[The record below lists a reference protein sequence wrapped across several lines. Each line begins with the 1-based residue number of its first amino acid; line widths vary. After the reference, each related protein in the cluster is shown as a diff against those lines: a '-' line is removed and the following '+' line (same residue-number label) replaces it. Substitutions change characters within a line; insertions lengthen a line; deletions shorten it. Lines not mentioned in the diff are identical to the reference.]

1 MSQIHH
7 TNRDYALDILRGICV
22 ISIVLIHTTFWSGG
36 SYVPQAVQSL
46 SLLIDVPA
54 FFFIAG
60 MALAYSKAPNPLPAL
75 WKLIFYF
82 GLCIA
87 IYDLCVSIDTKHISF
102 MNTAAAITLHG
113 FSTNALPVLGGSYWF
128 VPVFCVAMIA
138 GALII
143 SFVRVP
149 LALLASFALGL
160 YIAAFFGIFSWQGSF
175 LGVGLQYLVFYTA
188 LIVLGYY
195 FIRSQRQRLIII
207 ACASVGVG
215 GFAMLVVLH
224 SSGSLAHLPSIF
236 DLQAHKFPVSL
247 PYVLASCASLAGLLV
262 VYMQLA
268 KRGGGELSKDSACGL
283 ESWISSP
290 RELDRPQVLSPT
302 RALKSH
308 DSSSTILESKS
319 SSESH
324 KSFREEAESNAQ
336 NPEFSSTILESCAN
350 SKNHKSLRKQIAPD
364 NNLDSRQMQ
373 SVRAYACNLKIAC
386 RDCALSFLC
395 FAGVNAI
402 YFYIAQGISSSLL
415 FPILRHFPEMLQIHW
430 SVKLACAFGVNLA
443 LCVMFVWVL
452 MAVFAGIGIVGRNM
466 KQVL

>member
-1 MSQIHH
+1 MSKTYH
-7 TNRDYALDILRGICV
+7 NRDEALDILRGICV

-82 GLCIA
+82 GVCIA

-113 FSTNALPVLGGSYWF
+113 FSTDALPVLGGSYWF

-215 GFAMLVVLH
+215 GFAMLIILH

-262 VYMQLA
+262 VYVALA
-268 KRGGGELSKDSACGL
+268 KWGGGGA
-283 ESWISSP
+283 
-290 RELDRPQVLSPT
+290 
-302 RALKSH
+302 RA
-308 DSSSTILESKS
+308 
-319 SSESH
+319 
-324 KSFREEAESNAQ
+324 R
-336 NPEFSSTILESCAN
+336 
-350 SKNHKSLRKQIAPD
+350 
-364 NNLDSRQMQ
+364 
-373 SVRAYACNLKIAC
+373 
-386 RDCALSFLC
+386 
-395 FAGVNAI
+395 
-402 YFYIAQGISSSLL
+402 
-415 FPILRHFPEMLQIHW
+415 
-430 SVKLACAFGVNLA
+430 
-443 LCVMFVWVL
+443 
-452 MAVFAGIGIVGRNM
+452 
-466 KQVL
+466 

>member
-1 MSQIHH
+1 M
-7 TNRDYALDILRGICV
+7 RDDALDILRGICV

-60 MALAYSKAPNPLPAL
+60 MALAYSKVPNPLPAL

-82 GLCIA
+82 GVCIA

-215 GFAMLVVLH
+215 GFAMLVGLH

-262 VYMQLA
+262 VYKLLA
-268 KRGGGELSKDSACGL
+268 NRGGGGGE
-283 ESWISSP
+283 
-290 RELDRPQVLSPT
+290 
-302 RALKSH
+302 
-308 DSSSTILESKS
+308 
-319 SSESH
+319 
-324 KSFREEAESNAQ
+324 
-336 NPEFSSTILESCAN
+336 
-350 SKNHKSLRKQIAPD
+350 
-364 NNLDSRQMQ
+364 
-373 SVRAYACNLKIAC
+373 VRA
-386 RDCALSFLC
+386 R
-395 FAGVNAI
+395 
-402 YFYIAQGISSSLL
+402 
-415 FPILRHFPEMLQIHW
+415 
-430 SVKLACAFGVNLA
+430 
-443 LCVMFVWVL
+443 
-452 MAVFAGIGIVGRNM
+452 
-466 KQVL
+466 

>member
-82 GLCIA
+82 GVCIA

-207 ACASVGVG
+207 ACAIVGVG

-268 KRGGGELSKDSACGL
+268 KRGGGGIYKDSASGNHSAGL
-283 ESWISSP
+283 ANFEATA
-290 RELDRPQVLSPT
+290 D
-302 RALKSH
+302 
-308 DSSSTILESKS
+308 
-319 SSESH
+319 H
-324 KSFREEAESNAQ
+324 KSCSTPKFAKPAE
-336 NPEFSSTILESCAN
+336 
-350 SKNHKSLRKQIAPD
+350 
-364 NNLDSRQMQ
+364 
-373 SVRAYACNLKIAC
+373 
-386 RDCALSFLC
+386 
-395 FAGVNAI
+395 
-402 YFYIAQGISSSLL
+402 
-415 FPILRHFPEMLQIHW
+415 
-430 SVKLACAFGVNLA
+430 
-443 LCVMFVWVL
+443 
-452 MAVFAGIGIVGRNM
+452 
-466 KQVL
+466 

>member
-1 MSQIHH
+1 MSKTYH
-7 TNRDYALDILRGICV
+7 NRDDALDILRGICALGV
-22 ISIVLIHTTFWSGG
+22 VFIHTTFWSGG

-82 GLCIA
+82 GVCIA
-87 IYDLCVSIDTKHISF
+87 IYDVCVSIDTKHISF

-113 FSTNALPVLGGSYWF
+113 FSTDALPVLGGSYWF

-138 GALII
+138 SALII

-207 ACASVGVG
+207 LLASVGVG
-215 GFAMLVVLH
+215 GFAMLIILH

-262 VYMQLA
+262 VYVALA
-268 KRGGGELSKDSACGL
+268 KRGGGEA
-283 ESWISSP
+283 
-290 RELDRPQVLSPT
+290 
-302 RALKSH
+302 RA
-308 DSSSTILESKS
+308 
-319 SSESH
+319 
-324 KSFREEAESNAQ
+324 R
-336 NPEFSSTILESCAN
+336 
-350 SKNHKSLRKQIAPD
+350 
-364 NNLDSRQMQ
+364 
-373 SVRAYACNLKIAC
+373 
-386 RDCALSFLC
+386 
-395 FAGVNAI
+395 
-402 YFYIAQGISSSLL
+402 
-415 FPILRHFPEMLQIHW
+415 
-430 SVKLACAFGVNLA
+430 
-443 LCVMFVWVL
+443 
-452 MAVFAGIGIVGRNM
+452 
-466 KQVL
+466 

>member
-1 MSQIHH
+1 M
-7 TNRDYALDILRGICV
+7 RDDALDILRGLCALGV
-22 ISIVLIHTTFWSGG
+22 VFIHTTFWSGG

-82 GLCIA
+82 GVCIA

-149 LALLASFALGL
+149 LTLLASFALGL

-262 VYMQLA
+262 VYKLLA
-268 KRGGGELSKDSACGL
+268 KRGGGGESYKDSACSDKSRILRRDLGHYRLGNSLRSRL
-283 ESWISSP
+283 EN
-290 RELDRPQVLSPT
+290 R
-302 RALKSH
+302 
-308 DSSSTILESKS
+308 
-319 SSESH
+319 
-324 KSFREEAESNAQ
+324 N
-336 NPEFSSTILESCAN
+336 FSSTILKSCAN

-373 SVRAYACNLKIAC
+373 SARAYACGLKIAC
-386 RDCALSFLC
+386 RDCALGFLR

-415 FPILRHFPEMLQIHW
+415 FPILRHFPPLAW
-430 SVKLACAFGVNLA
+430 WVKLPLAFCTNLG
-443 LCVMFVWVL
+443 LCVVFVWIL
-452 MAVFAGIGIVGRNM
+452 IALFWAISHLARRLSRQIGASS
-466 KQVL
+466 KHL

>member
-82 GLCIA
+82 GVCIA

-207 ACASVGVG
+207 LLASVGVG

-268 KRGGGELSKDSACGL
+268 KRGGRLSKDSACGL

-324 KSFREEAESNAQ
+324 KSFREKAESNAQ

-364 NNLDSRQMQ
+364 NNLDSKQMQ
-373 SVRAYACNLKIAC
+373 SVRAYACGLKIAC
-386 RDCALSFLC
+386 RDCGLSFLR

-415 FPILRHFPEMLQIHW
+415 FPILRYFPEMSQIHW

-443 LCVMFVWVL
+443 LCVVFVWVL